1 MVSVFHDNNNHD
13 NMFAHLRSKQAKQ
26 DNQDNQD
33 RLMDLAT
40 IMRDSVRR
48 HMHPLLQIDQHNNH
62 PELAVPL
69 AEIYMR
75 EFACTLQTLKQ
86 VNWIASKYH
95 EHAFDNTDAYIEG
108 ERPIQLSPHE
118 MTTEQR
124 HASQILLGVGNNY
137 SEINVALKMLD
148 LDISMRD
155 VMGCDASA
163 INALAQK
170 FQTDSCVPEDAF
182 ERLQHITRQVW
193 SLVNML
199 AFSNLFRFADPAQ
212 PILISNPDDAV
223 FIPHIPMQQ
232 TPTAE
237 PEPKPEVVL
246 CNDCGKKVDTTK
258 MHHRM
263 GLSPTDAYLCRPCG
277 FKREFPDE
285 YREEFSDD
293 ESDEGEEKKMNAQY
307 QTHFN
312 EIVEMLADG
321 KITDEQACT
330 LFEELSNEYS
340 K

>member
-1 MVSVFHDNNNHD
+1 
-13 NMFAHLRSKQAKQ
+13 MFARLRSNQA
-26 DNQDNQD
+26 NQDH
-33 RLMDLAT
+33 LMHLAT
-40 IMRDSVRR
+40 TMRDSVRR
-48 HMHPLLQIDQHNNH
+48 HMHPLIQIDQHNH
-62 PELAVPL
+62 PEFAAPL

-86 VNWIASKYH
+86 VNWIATKYH
-95 EHAFDNTDAYIEG
+95 EHAFDNTDSYIEG

-137 SEINVALKMLD
+137 SEINVALKMLEF
-148 LDISMRD
+148 DISMRD
-155 VMGCDASA
+155 VMGCDAA
-163 INALAQK
+163 VTNALAQK
-170 FQTDSCVPEDAF
+170 FQSDSCVPEDAF

-193 SLVNML
+193 SLVNLL

-212 PILISNPDDAV
+212 PILIANPDDAI

-232 TPTAE
+232 R
-237 PEPKPEVVL
+237 
-246 CNDCGKKVDTTK
+246 
-258 MHHRM
+258 H
-263 GLSPTDAYLCRPCG
+263 
-277 FKREFPDE
+277 
-285 YREEFSDD
+285 EE
-293 ESDEGEEKKMNAQY
+293 EMNAQY

-321 KITDEQACT
+321 KITKEQACT

>member
-1 MVSVFHDNNNHD
+1 
-13 NMFAHLRSKQAKQ
+13 
-26 DNQDNQD
+26 
-33 RLMDLAT
+33 
-40 IMRDSVRR
+40 
-48 HMHPLLQIDQHNNH
+48 MHPLIQIDQHNH
-62 PELAVPL
+62 PEFAAPL

-86 VNWIASKYH
+86 VNWIATKYH
-95 EHAFDNTDAYIEG
+95 EDAFDNTDAYIEG

-137 SEINVALKMLD
+137 SEINVALKMLEF
-148 LDISMRD
+148 DISMRD
-155 VMGCDASA
+155 VMECDAA
-163 INALAQK
+163 KIEILAQK
-170 FQTDSCVPEDAF
+170 FQSDSCVPEDAF

-193 SLVNML
+193 SLVNLL

-212 PILISNPDDAV
+212 PILIANPDDAI
-223 FIPHIPMQQ
+223 FIPHIPHIPMQQ
-232 TPTAE
+232 RHEEEEEEEEDQE
-237 PEPKPEVVL
+237 PNHEVV
-246 CNDCGKKVDTTK
+246 CNDCGKTVDTTK

-263 GLSPTDAYLCRPCG
+263 GLNPRPCG
-277 FKREFPDE
+277 KFPDE
-285 YREEFSDD
+285 YREGFAD
-293 ESDEGEEKKMNAQY
+293 EEDKDEEEMNAQY

-321 KITDEQACT
+321 KITKEQACT